1 MTSEVTDDAEKIL
14 RQIYY
19 SQDGFDSKH
28 VTYKKA
34 REIMPS
40 ITQQQVNDWFTKQ
53 ESQQLK
59 TKRIQNSYVPS
70 GV

>member
-1 MTSEVTDDAEKIL
+1 MSSEANQADNAAKIL

-53 ESQQLK
+53 
-59 TKRIQNSYVPS
+59 
-70 GV
+70 